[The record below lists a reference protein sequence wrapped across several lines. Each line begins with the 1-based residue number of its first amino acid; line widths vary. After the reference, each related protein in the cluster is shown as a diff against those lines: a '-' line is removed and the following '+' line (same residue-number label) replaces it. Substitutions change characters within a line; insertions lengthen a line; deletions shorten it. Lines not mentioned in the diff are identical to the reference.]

1 MNNKEETPLNSIWNL
16 LTQIPDPEVPAINIV
31 ELGVVRDIILHK
43 DSLEITITPTY
54 TGCPAMKMMEE
65 DILALLTEKGY
76 QNIKIKTIFSPA
88 WTTDWMTEETKAKL
102 ITYGIA
108 PPDKTDNE
116 NLFPFL
122 KEKKKVLS
130 CPFCNSVDTVLKS
143 QFGST
148 ACKALYYCNECR
160 QPFEHFKCH

>member
-1 MNNKEETPLNSIWNL
+1 MTDTQETTKSSILNL
-16 LTQIPDPEVPAINIV
+16 LKQIPDPEVPAINIV
-31 ELGVVRDIILHK
+31 ELGVVREVMVLE
-43 DSLEITITPTY
+43 DSLEIVITPTY

-76 QNIKIKTIFSPA
+76 QNIKIKTVFSPA

-102 ITYGIA
+102 KAYGIA

-122 KEKKKVLS
+122 KEKKKLLA
-130 CPFCNSVDTVLKS
+130 CPFCNSQNTVLKS

-148 ACKALYYCNECR
+148 ACKALYYCNECQ